1 MTKVAVVTGSNKGI
15 GFAIVQGLAKTFDG
29 DLYLTSRNET
39 RGQEAVKKLADE
51 GVKVL
56 FHQLDIDDEESIK
69 KMASFLKEKYDGLD
83 ILVNNAAIAFNCDAT
98 EPFGHQAEVTIKT
111 NYFNAK
117 LVCDHMFPLLRSGAR
132 VVNVSSS
139 CGFLQ
144 HVPGEELKQK
154 LSTSD
159 STLTVAELDSL
170 MKDFVDSAQAGNHG
184 EKGWPNSTYVV
195 SKVGLSALSRI
206 QQREIDNDSS
216 LKDVAVNHIHPG
228 YVGK

>member
-15 GFAIVQGLAKTFDG
+15 GFAIVQGLANTFDG
-29 DLYLTSRNET
+29 DLYLTSRNEA
-39 RGQEAVKKLADE
+39 RGQEAVKKLADK
-51 GVKVL
+51 GIKVL

-69 KMASFLKEKYDGLD
+69 KMASFLKEKYSGLD
-83 ILVNNAAIAFNCDAT
+83 ILVNNAGFAFNCDAT
-98 EPFGHQAEVTIKT
+98 EPFGHQAEVTLKT
-111 NYFNAK
+111 NYFNTK
-117 LVCDHMFPLLRSGAR
+117 MVCNNMFPLLRSGAR

-144 HVPGEELKQK
+144 HVPGEELRQK

-159 STLTVAELDSL
+159 STLTVVELDDM
-170 MKDFVDSAQAGNHG
+170 MKDFVTSAQAGNHE
-184 EKGWPNSTYVV
+184 EKGWPNSTYIV

-206 QQREIDNDSS
+206 QQREIDNVSS
-216 LKDVAVNHIHPG
+216 LNDVAINHIHPG